1 MSPRGDSGGPL
12 NVDAN
17 LLGVDSG
24 GLLSVDGTPLVAETV
39 GSALAGL
46 PLQRLL
52 LLASTLLVVS
62 TLLLVTRP
70 TSRLTDPLTDRFIAG
85 VPWGT
90 LIVSGLLL
98 AVYYFVQDGLTN
110 PSNPVVLPFQA
121 WSYFD
126 PVGMLFAG
134 FSHANLGH
142 LTGNLLG
149 TLAFGSVA
157 EYWWG
162 HRVDRRTDSSL
173 QAFWTHPVARAVV
186 IFPAVTITVAIAGTA
201 VALGPVIGF
210 STAVFAF
217 AGFALV
223 RYPLSTIIAGVG
235 QGVLGRLVDA
245 LQSPQQVA
253 VGEAVYSTP
262 WWANIAVQGH
272 LVGLLF
278 GVLLGLAVMRR
289 REESPPPALH
299 VWTGVLLFV
308 VSRALWAL
316 YWYRG
321 NDTFVLYRAIGL
333 ALVFVLA
340 SVLTVSI
347 LARHRPLFPARNTVD
362 DRGRST
368 AKNGTLSNSL
378 GSITGHEI
386 GVLLVVCVTAIAV
399 GPAVPVNLTTAAD
412 APLPGDPVE
421 IEGYEI
427 TYGENVP
434 NGQLS
439 VLPAEVVGEPTQLNT
454 SGVIVRNTDRHIW
467 STAVSTGRL
476 ASTGGANV
484 RIGGV
489 GWADTVR
496 VDRTGWRAVGGES
509 TYQVSLAHATT
520 SRTVF
525 ASGPAAAEPVV
536 AGHRV
541 SINATGDGF
550 ELGVGP
556 VETEPANGTDT
567 GNASDPQNATET
579 GNTSGSDDATDE
591 STEPIVLTNVP
602 NESVEVE
609 GVDVPTP
616 GESVTVGPL
625 RVVNRDNRLFAVYQG
640 TVVRVAAKQ

>member
-1 MSPRGDSGGPL
+1 MTPRI
-12 NVDAN
+12 
-17 LLGVDSG
+17 
-24 GLLSVDGTPLVAETV
+24 DGTPLAAEWGLQIAETV
-39 GSALAGL
+39 RSTLVGL

-52 LLASTLLVVS
+52 LLASTLLVVG

-70 TSRLTDPLTDRFIAG
+70 TSRLTEPLTDRFIAG

-90 LIVSGLLL
+90 LVVGGLVL
-98 AVYYFVQDGLTN
+98 AVYYLVQDGLTN
-110 PSNPVVLPFQA
+110 PTNPVVLPFRA

-149 TLAFGSVA
+149 TLAFGSLA
-157 EYWWG
+157 EYWWS
-162 HRVDRRTDSSL
+162 HHVDRRVDTQW

-186 IFPAVTITVAIAGTA
+186 IFPAVTIIVAIAGTA

-223 RYPLSTIIAGVG
+223 RYPLATIIAGVG
-235 QGVLGRLVDA
+235 QGVVGRLVDA
-245 LQSPQQVA
+245 LQSPQQIA
-253 VGEAVYSTP
+253 VGEAAYSTP
-262 WWANIAVQGH
+262 WWASIAVQGH

-278 GVLLGLAVMRR
+278 GVLLGLVVMQRR
-289 REESPPPALH
+289 GESPPPAVH

-340 SVLTVSI
+340 AVLTVSI
-347 LARHRPLFPARNTVD
+347 LARHRPLFPGHNTVV

-368 AKNGTLSNSL
+368 AESGTVTDAL

-412 APLPGDPVE
+412 APLPGDPIE
-421 IEGYEI
+421 IEGYEL

-439 VLPAEVVGEPTQLNT
+439 VLPAEIGGEPTQLNT

-467 STAVSTGRL
+467 STTVSTGRL
-476 ASTGGANV
+476 ASAGGANV

-489 GWADTVR
+489 GWAETVR
-496 VDRTGWRAVGGES
+496 VDRTSWRAVGGES
-509 TYQVSLAHATT
+509 TYQVSLAHDNT

-525 ASGPAAAEPVV
+525 AADPVAAEPVV

-541 SINATGDGF
+541 SIDATVDGF
-550 ELGVGP
+550 QLGVEP
-556 VETEPANGTDT
+556 VDTEPANGTDT
-567 GNASDPQNATET
+567 GNASNPQNATET
-579 GNTSGSDDATDE
+579 GNTSGSDSATDEE

-602 NESVEVE
+602 NESVTVD
-609 GVDVPTP
+609 GVDLPPP

-625 RVVNRDNRLFAVYQG
+625 RVVNRDDRLFAVYEG

>member
-1 MSPRGDSGGPL
+1 MSPQLDSGS
-12 NVDAN
+12 
-17 LLGVDSG
+17 LLVTEAIS
-24 GLLSVDGTPLVAETV
+24 ST
-39 GSALAGL
+39 LAGL

-52 LLASTLLVVS
+52 LLAATLLVVG

-70 TSRLTDPLTDRFIAG
+70 TSRLTEPLTDRFILG

-90 LIVSGLLL
+90 LLVSGLLI
-98 AVYYFVQDGLTN
+98 AVYYFVQNGLTD
-110 PSNPVVLPFQA
+110 PTNPVVLPFQA

-134 FSHANLGH
+134 FAHANLGH

-149 TLAFGSVA
+149 TLAFGALA

-162 HRVDRRTDSSL
+162 HRVDRRTETSL
-173 QAFWTHPVARAVV
+173 RAFWTHPVARAVV
-186 IFPAVTITVAIAGTA
+186 IFPAVTIIVAITGTA

-223 RYPLSTIIAGVG
+223 RYPLATIVAGVG
-235 QGVLGRLVDA
+235 QGVIGRLVDA
-245 LQSPQQVA
+245 LRTPQQLAVA
-253 VGEAVYSTP
+253 EATYSTP

-278 GVLLGLAVMRR
+278 GVLLGLVVMRR
-289 REESPPPALH
+289 RGESPPPAIH

-321 NDTFVLYRAIGL
+321 NDTFVLYRAVGL

-340 SVLTVSI
+340 AVLTVSI

-362 DRGRST
+362 DRGQPT
-368 AKNGTLSNSL
+368 TGTGRPTVIGRLTDAL
-378 GSITGHEI
+378 GSITGHEV

-439 VLPAEVVGEPTQLNT
+439 VLPAEIVGEPTQLNT

-476 ASTGGANV
+476 ASTGAATV

-489 GWADTVR
+489 GWADSVR
-496 VDRTGWRAVGGES
+496 VDRTGWRTVGGES
-509 TYQVSLAHATT
+509 TYRVSLRHGNT

-541 SINATGDGF
+541 SVTATTDGF
-550 ELGVGP
+550 ELGVRP
-556 VETEPANGTDT
+556 VETEPAETATATGNTTDPQNATDSGNATETGTENATDT
-567 GNASDPQNATET
+567 GNATD
-579 GNTSGSDDATDE
+579 DE
-591 STEPIVLTNVP
+591 STDPIVLTNVP
-602 NESVEVE
+602 NESVRVD
-609 GVDVPTP
+609 GVDRPAP

-625 RVVNRDNRLFAVYQG
+625 RVVNRDDRLFAVYQG
-640 TVVRVAAKQ
+640 TVVRVATKQ

>member
-1 MSPRGDSGGPL
+1 MSPRF
-12 NVDAN
+12 
-17 LLGVDSG
+17 
-24 GLLSVDGTPLVAETV
+24 DGTLLIAESIRST
-39 GSALAGL
+39 LAGL

-52 LLASTLLVVS
+52 VVAAALLAVG

-70 TSRLTDPLTDRFIAG
+70 TSRLTDPLTDRFLAG

-90 LIVSGLLL
+90 LLVGGLLL
-98 AVYYFVQDGLTN
+98 AVYYLVQDGLTD
-110 PSNPVVLPFQA
+110 PANPVVLPFQA

-126 PVGMLFAG
+126 PVGMLLAG

-149 TLAFGSVA
+149 TLAFGALA

-162 HRVDRRTDSSL
+162 HHVDRRIETPR

-186 IFPAVTITVAIAGTA
+186 VFPAVTICVGVVGTM

-210 STAVFAF
+210 STTVFAF

-223 RYPLSTIIAGVG
+223 RYPLATIVAGVG
-235 QGVLGRLVDA
+235 QGVIGRLVDA

-253 VGEAVYSTP
+253 VGEATYSTP

-272 LVGLLF
+272 VVGLLF
-278 GVLLGLAVMRR
+278 GVLLGLAVMRLR
-289 REESPPPALH
+289 DESPPPALH

-308 VSRALWAL
+308 VSRALWAI

-321 NDTFVLYRAIGL
+321 NDTFVLYRAVGL

-347 LARHRPLFPARNTVD
+347 LARHRPLFPSHNTATGAQPTGT
-362 DRGRST
+362 GRLG
-368 AKNGTLSNSL
+368 AAL
-378 GSITGHEI
+378 GSITGHEV
-386 GVLLVVCVTAIAV
+386 GVLLVVCVTAIV
-399 GPAVPVNLTTAAD
+399 IGPAVPVNLTTADD
-412 APLPGDPVE
+412 AALPGDPVE

-439 VLPAEVVGEPTQLNT
+439 VLPAELVGEPTQLNT

-476 ASTGGANV
+476 ASAGSANV

-496 VDRTGWRAVGGES
+496 VDRTGWQTVGGTS
-509 TYQVSLAHATT
+509 TYRISLNHGNT
-520 SRTVF
+520 SRTAF

-541 SINATGDGF
+541 SINATTAGF
-550 ELGVGP
+550 ELGVRP
-556 VETEPANGTDT
+556 VETEPAENATDAGTTSDPENATDT
-567 GNASDPQNATET
+567 GNTTET
-579 GNTSGSDDATDE
+579 GGKNATGSGNATDDE
-591 STEPIVLTNVP
+591 STDPIVLTNVP
-602 NESVEVE
+602 NESVRVD
-609 GVDVPTP
+609 GVDLPAP
-616 GESVTVGPL
+616 GESATVGPL
-625 RVVNRDNRLFAVYQG
+625 RIVNRDDRLFAVYQG